1 MYCENRVEC
10 MRPILSPYEKALQ
23 CWDKFGLLQSIIIL
37 KTSTFGLSFLDYIN
51 HLPLQAMD
59 CLLVIE
65 SGSQD
70 L

>member
-37 KTSTFGLSFLDYIN
+37 KTSTFGLSFLDYSISIIS
-51 HLPLQAMD
+51 HFSLWA
-59 CLLVIE
+59 VY
-65 SGSQD
+65 
-70 L
+70 